1 MQGWVKLQRS
11 ILQQAVRAKPP
22 EYYKIYSYLVVSVDR
37 ISGEF
42 YTTYQTIADTCM
54 VKKSSVDNFLR
65 RAKEAWLLKTE
76 QKTRWVVITLQQNLG
91 FFNFEVEENPENN
104 VTDTTTQITE
114 QITAQNSEENPAQ
127 ELEKSNDAQ
136 PPITEQITTQ
146 NTICINKNSSTSVE
160 VDRAKALSISTTS
173 STSFL
178 KIIQTWQTPKKW
190 WSIKKKEYGKTEVN
204 LCLELI
210 KSANGWTLEGTQ
222 KNNRIFAAH
231 LVAKLKQEDG
241 VISWERTREQTLA
254 LLLKMVVQSADIY
267 WLPKISSPAE
277 IYNNLNKLKAFVK
290 AYVVKTKAK
299 IEKETVTSFK
309 SF

>member
-114 QITAQNSEENPAQ
+114 QIT
-127 ELEKSNDAQ
+127 
-136 PPITEQITTQ
+136 TQ

-178 KIIQTWQTPKKW
+178 NNIGAWQKSKKL
-190 WSIKKKEYGKTEVN
+190 WSIKKKEYGDSEVN
-204 LCLELI
+204 LCLSLI
-210 KSANGWTLEGTQ
+210 KSANSWTLEGTQ
-222 KNNRIFAAH
+222 KDNRIFAAH

-241 VISWERTREQTLA
+241 VVSWERTREQTLA

>member
-11 ILQQAVRAKPP
+11 ILQQAIWAKPP

-37 ISGEF
+37 ISGVF
-42 YTTYQTIADTCM
+42 YTTYQAIADTCM

-114 QITAQNSEENPAQ
+114 QITTQNSEENPAQ

-136 PPITEQITTQ
+136 PPITEQITEQ
-146 NTICINKNSSTSVE
+146 NTISINKNSSTSVE
-160 VDRAKALSISTTS
+160 VDRAKALSSSTTDI
-173 STSFL
+173 TSFL
-178 KIIQTWQTPKKW
+178 NNIGAWQKSKKLW
-190 WSIKKKEYGKTEVN
+190 NIKKKEYGEPEVN
-204 LCLELI
+204 LCLSLI
-210 KSANGWTLEGTQ
+210 KSANSWTLEGTQ
-222 KNNRIFAAH
+222 KDNRIFAAH

-241 VISWERTREQTLA
+241 VVSWERTREQTLA

-290 AYVVKTKAK
+290 AYVIKTKTK
-299 IEKETVTSFK
+299 IEKESVTTFK

>member
-114 QITAQNSEENPAQ
+114 QIT
-127 ELEKSNDAQ
+127 
-136 PPITEQITTQ
+136 TQ

-178 KIIQTWQTPKKW
+178 NNIGAWQKSKKL
-190 WSIKKKEYGKTEVN
+190 WSIKKIEYGDSEVN
-204 LCLELI
+204 LCLSLI
-210 KSANGWTLEGTQ
+210 KSANSWTLEGTQ
-222 KNNRIFAAH
+222 KDNRIFAAH

-241 VISWERTREQTLA
+241 VVSWERTREQTLA

>member
-11 ILQQAVRAKPP
+11 ILQQEIWAKPP

-104 VTDTTTQITE
+104 VTDTTTQ
-114 QITAQNSEENPAQ
+114 
-127 ELEKSNDAQ
+127 
-136 PPITEQITTQ
+136 ITEQITTQ

-241 VISWERTREQTLA
+241 VVSWERTREQTLA

-267 WLPKISSPAE
+267 WLPKISSPTE

-290 AYVVKTKAK
+290 AYVIKTKAK
-299 IEKETVTSFK
+299 IKKESVTTFK

>member
-11 ILQQAVRAKPP
+11 ILQQEIWAKPP

-114 QITAQNSEENPAQ
+114 QIT
-127 ELEKSNDAQ
+127 
-136 PPITEQITTQ
+136 TQ
-146 NTICINKNSSTSVE
+146 NTISINKNSSTSVE
-160 VDRAKALSISTTS
+160 VDRAKALSSSTTDI
-173 STSFL
+173 TSFL
-178 KIIQTWQTPKKW
+178 NNIGAWQKSKKL
-190 WSIKKKEYGKTEVN
+190 WSIKKKEYGEPEVN
-204 LCLELI
+204 LCLSLI
-210 KSANGWTLEGTQ
+210 KSANSWTLEGTQ
-222 KNNRIFAAH
+222 KDNRIFAAH

-241 VISWERTREQTLA
+241 VVSWERTREQTLA